1 MNVIYLSPHFPP
13 NFIEFVI
20 GLANRGINVL
30 GIAEDYYDGLD
41 ERLKNSLADYYQVG
55 SMEDYDQVYR
65 AAAFFCH
72 KWGRIAS
79 VESNNEY
86 WMMLEGKLR
95 EDFNI
100 PGPKIQ
106 ETINLQKKSEMKK
119 LFIKAG
125 APVADG
131 MIITDRKSLDDFI
144 KKHGYPVFAKPDRG
158 VGGAG
163 GFKITNE
170 DDVANFWLKKPED
183 CEYFVEEFVDGAL
196 TTFDGLVNKDGEVE
210 FTSSLYSPNSAHD
223 LLAKNDDLSF
233 YINRVIPADQEEIGR
248 RCLKEFN
255 LKARFFHLEFLRKK
269 DGSLIVMEMNCRAP
283 GGYTVDLMNYAN
295 DVNIYQEW
303 ANMVAGN
310 HFQEK
315 FERKYYAAHIS
326 RKDGKNYL
334 HDNDEI
340 FASYGDKIA
349 SYQILPPIFADVMGN
364 EAFLVRAET
373 EAEIAEMVKFIQEKA

>member
-30 GIAEDYYDGLD
+30 GIAEDNYENLD
-41 ERLKNSLADYYQVG
+41 ERLKNSLADYYKVD

-86 WMMLEGKLR
+86 WMELEGRIR

-100 PGPKIQ
+100 NGPKLQ
-106 ETINLQKKSEMKK
+106 ETYNLQKKSEMKK
-119 LFIKAG
+119 IFRSVG

-131 MIITDRKSLDDFI
+131 QLIPDRKSLDEFI
-144 KKHGYPVFAKPDRG
+144 KTHGYPVFAKPDRG
-158 VGGAG
+158 VGAAG
-163 GFKITNE
+163 GFKIKNE
-170 DDVANFWLKKPED
+170 DDVANFWLKKPD
-183 CEYFVEEFVDGAL
+183 VDYFVEEFVDGVL

-210 FTSSLYSPNSAHD
+210 FTSSLYSPNSAFD
-223 LLAKNDDLSF
+223 LVANNDDLSF
-233 YINRVIPADQEEIGR
+233 YINRVIPEDQEEIGR
-248 RCLKEFN
+248 KCVKAFG

-303 ANMVAGN
+303 ANMVSGN

-326 RKDGKNYL
+326 RKYGKNYL

-340 FASYGDKIA
+340 FASFGDKIA

-373 EAEIAEMVKFIQEKA
+373 EKEIAEMVSFIQKLA